1 MCQFF
6 GLCLEIKQLT
16 KYYMHYSISKMHVCM
31 CYGWFVVV
39 FSVRRV
45 HFFFKLTVRNF
56 SVAGVFQVSGEQPFI
71 GMINRPTDRI
81 LFYFFCISLLLTKN
95 VH

>member
-31 CYGWFVVV
+31 YYGWFVVV
-39 FSVRRV
+39 FSVRFKSTL
-45 HFFFKLTVRNF
+45 FFLINSKKLNSSRCVP
-56 SVAGVFQVSGEQPFI
+56 GEW
-71 GMINRPTDRI
+71 
-81 LFYFFCISLLLTKN
+81 
-95 VH
+95 